1 MARHSKARSTSP
13 SRRRFAAAVLAVVGI
28 AGLGIASA
36 AQLNL
41 TSAPLGAGT
50 QVVATCQPT
59 ANVITV
65 SYTTAWS
72 GTSTPPAYRVTT
84 VTLANVHSSC
94 GGKPYQIQLLDG
106 AGAAIGLPITSV
118 SGNVPS
124 GGGTFATAVVAANQ
138 QRAQDLGGVAIIIQ
152 G

>member
-1 MARHSKARSTSP
+1 MRSRTEHKAR
-13 SRRRFAAAVLAVVGI
+13 RRSAAVVLAVVGI

-50 QVVATCQPT
+50 QIVATCQGAGT
-59 ANVITV
+59 ITV
-65 SYTTAWS
+65 SFPTTWN
-72 GTSTPPAYRVTT
+72 TTVLPATYRVTS
-84 VTLANVHSSC
+84 VTLAGVHADC
-94 GGKPYQIQLLDG
+94 GTKPYEIQLLDVSG
-106 AGAAIGLPITSV
+106 VAIGGPIT
-118 SGNVPS
+118 GTVPV
-124 GGGTFATAVVAANQ
+124 GGGTFTTATVAAANQ